1 MDINYM
7 IMEEWIDMKGINDI
21 IVIGAGTA
29 GLTCAIYGL
38 RAGKRVLVFEEK
50 MYGGQIVN
58 TPSVENYPGYKNI
71 SGFEFANNLYEQAK
85 ALGMEYR
92 NERVIEIKC
101 DETKGDD
108 IKTVI
113 TENGEYDARA
123 VVIATGAKNRM
134 LGLEREEELTG
145 KGVSYCATCD
155 GAFFKGR
162 DVAVVGGGN
171 TALEDALFLSN
182 YCSKVYVIHR
192 RDQFRGDKS
201 DVDKLKNKKNV
212 ELVLNSTVE
221 ELLGESKLEG
231 IRIRNVED
239 DKLTELKVAGV
250 FIAVGQVPDNE
261 RFRSIVEMDEKGYIV
276 AGEDCRTG
284 ADGIF
289 AAGDCRAKRVR
300 QLVTAAGDG
309 AVAGLGAAEVC
320 NGVQLK

>member
-85 ALGMEYR
+85 TLGMEYR
-92 NERVIEIKC
+92 NERVIDIKC

-192 RDQFRGDKS
+192 RDEFRGDKS
-201 DVDKLKNKKNV
+201 DVDKLGTKENV

-221 ELLGESKLEG
+221 ELLGEDKLEG
-231 IRIRNVED
+231 IRVRNAAD

-250 FIAVGQVPDNE
+250 FIAVGQMPDNE
-261 RFRSIVEMDEKGYIV
+261 RFRSIVELDEKGYIV

-289 AAGDCRAKRVR
+289 AAGDCRTKSVR

-309 AVAGLGAAEVC
+309 AVAGLGASS
-320 NGVQLK
+320 VQ

>member
-1 MDINYM
+1 
-7 IMEEWIDMKGINDI
+7 MKDINDI

-38 RAGKRVLVFEEK
+38 RAGKSVLVLEEK

-92 NERVIEIKC
+92 NEKV
-101 DETKGDD
+101 TG
-108 IKTVI
+108 IKTCSEKNGLRAVV
-113 TENGEYDARA
+113 TEKGTYETRA

-134 LGLEREEELTG
+134 LGLEREKELTG

-162 DVAVVGGGN
+162 AAAVVGGGN

-192 RDQFRGDKS
+192 REEFRGDKS
-201 DVDKLKNKKNV
+201 DVDKLKTKENV

-221 ELLGESKLEG
+221 ELLGENTLNG
-231 IRIRNVED
+231 VNVRNVND
-239 DKLTELKVAGV
+239 NTLTKLSVDGLFV
-250 FIAVGQVPDNE
+250 AVGQVPDNE
-261 RFRSIVEMDEKGYIV
+261 RFREAVKLDDKGYIV

-284 ADGIF
+284 TDGIF
-289 AAGDCRAKRVR
+289 AAGDCRTKSVR

-309 AVAGLGAAEVC
+309 AVAGLVASKA
-320 NGVQLK
+320 

>member
-1 MDINYM
+1 
-7 IMEEWIDMKGINDI
+7 MKDINDI

-38 RAGKRVLVFEEK
+38 RAGKSVLVLEEK

-92 NERVIEIKC
+92 NEKV
-101 DETKGDD
+101 TG
-108 IKTVI
+108 IKTCSEKNGLRAVV
-113 TENGEYDARA
+113 TEKGTYETRA

-134 LGLEREEELTG
+134 LGLEREKELTG

-162 DVAVVGGGN
+162 AAAVVGGGN

-192 RDQFRGDKS
+192 REEFRGDKS
-201 DVDKLKNKKNV
+201 DVDKLKTKENV

-221 ELLGESKLEG
+221 ELLGENTLNG
-231 IRIRNVED
+231 VNVRNVND
-239 DKLTELKVAGV
+239 NTLTKLSVDGLFV
-250 FIAVGQVPDNE
+250 AVGQVPDNE
-261 RFRSIVEMDEKGYIV
+261 SFREAVKLDDKGYIV

-284 ADGIF
+284 TDGIF
-289 AAGDCRAKRVR
+289 AAGDCRTKSVR

-309 AVAGLGAAEVC
+309 AVAGLEASKA
-320 NGVQLK
+320 

>member
-1 MDINYM
+1 M

-85 ALGMEYR
+85 TLGMEYR

-155 GAFFKGR
+155 GAFFKGS

-192 RDQFRGDKS
+192 RDEFRGDKS
-201 DVDKLKNKKNV
+201 DVDKLGTKENV

-221 ELLGESKLEG
+221 ELLGEDKLEG
-231 IRIRNVED
+231 IRVRNAAD

-250 FIAVGQVPDNE
+250 FIAVGQMPDNE
-261 RFRSIVEMDEKGYIV
+261 RFRSIVELDEKGYIV

-289 AAGDCRAKRVR
+289 AAGDCRTKSVR

-309 AVAGLGAAEVC
+309 AVAGLGAAS
-320 NGVQLK
+320 VQ

>member
-1 MDINYM
+1 M
-7 IMEEWIDMKGINDI
+7 NDI

-38 RAGKRVLVFEEK
+38 RAGKNVLVFEEK

-58 TPSVENYPGYKNI
+58 TPSIENYPGYKNI

-92 NERVIEIKC
+92 NEQVIEIKNESIKLVVTEKGTY
-101 DETKGDD
+101 ETK
-108 IKTVI
+108 
-113 TENGEYDARA
+113 A

-134 LGLEREEELTG
+134 LGLENESELMG
-145 KGVSYCATCD
+145 KGISYCATCD

-162 DVAVVGGGN
+162 EVAVVGGGN

-182 YCSKVYVIHR
+182 YCSKVYIIHR
-192 RDQFRGDKS
+192 RDEFRGDKA
-201 DVDKLKNKKNV
+201 DVDKLKIKENV
-212 ELVLNSTVE
+212 EFILNSTVE
-221 ELLGESKLEG
+221 ELLGENRLEG
-231 IRIRNVED
+231 IRVRNSAD
-239 DKLTELKVAGV
+239 NKITEFNVAGV
-250 FIAVGQVPDNE
+250 FIAIGQVPDNE
-261 RFRSIVEMDEKGYIV
+261 RFRNIVELDDKGYIV

-289 AAGDCRAKRVR
+289 AAGDCRTKSVR

-309 AVAGLGAAEVC
+309 AVAGLGAAEV
-320 NGVQLK
+320 

>member
-1 MDINYM
+1 
-7 IMEEWIDMKGINDI
+7 MKDINDI

-38 RAGKRVLVFEEK
+38 RAGKSVLVLEEK

-85 ALGMEYR
+85 ALGMEYI
-92 NERVIEIKC
+92 NEKV
-101 DETKGDD
+101 TG
-108 IKTVI
+108 IKTYSEKNGLRAVV
-113 TENGEYDARA
+113 TEKGTYETRA

-134 LGLEREEELTG
+134 LGLEREKELTG

-162 DVAVVGGGN
+162 AAAVVGGGN

-192 RDQFRGDKS
+192 REEFRGDKS
-201 DVDKLKNKKNV
+201 DVDKLKTKENV

-221 ELLGESKLEG
+221 ELLGENTLNG
-231 IRIRNVED
+231 VNVRNVND
-239 DKLTELKVAGV
+239 NTLTKLSVDGLFV
-250 FIAVGQVPDNE
+250 AVGQVPDNE
-261 RFRSIVEMDEKGYIV
+261 SFREAVKLDDKGYIV

-284 ADGIF
+284 TDGIF
-289 AAGDCRAKRVR
+289 AAGDCRTKGVR

-309 AVAGLGAAEVC
+309 AVAGLEASKV
-320 NGVQLK
+320 

>member
-1 MDINYM
+1 
-7 IMEEWIDMKGINDI
+7 MKDINDI

-38 RAGKRVLVFEEK
+38 RAGKSVLVLEEK

-92 NERVIEIKC
+92 NEKV
-101 DETKGDD
+101 TG
-108 IKTVI
+108 IKTCSEKNGLRAVV
-113 TENGEYDARA
+113 TEKGTYETRA

-134 LGLEREEELTG
+134 LGLEREKELTG

-162 DVAVVGGGN
+162 AAAVVGGGN

-192 RDQFRGDKS
+192 REEFRGDKS
-201 DVDKLKNKKNV
+201 DVDKLKTKENV
-212 ELVLNSTVE
+212 EFVLNSTVE
-221 ELLGESKLEG
+221 ELLGENTLNG
-231 IRIRNVED
+231 VNVRNVND
-239 DKLTELKVAGV
+239 NTLTKLSVDGLFV
-250 FIAVGQVPDNE
+250 AVGQVPDNE
-261 RFRSIVEMDEKGYIV
+261 SFREAVKLDDKGYIV

-284 ADGIF
+284 TDGIF
-289 AAGDCRAKRVR
+289 AAGDCRTKSVR

-309 AVAGLGAAEVC
+309 AVAGLEASKA
-320 NGVQLK
+320 

>member
-1 MDINYM
+1 
-7 IMEEWIDMKGINDI
+7 MKDINDI

-38 RAGKRVLVFEEK
+38 RAGKSVLVLEEK

-92 NERVIEIKC
+92 NEKV
-101 DETKGDD
+101 TG
-108 IKTVI
+108 IKTCSEKNGLRAVV
-113 TENGEYDARA
+113 TEKGTYDTRA

-134 LGLEREEELTG
+134 LGLEREKELTG

-162 DVAVVGGGN
+162 AAAVVGGGN

-192 RDQFRGDKS
+192 REEFRGDKS
-201 DVDKLKNKKNV
+201 DVDKLKTKENV

-221 ELLGESKLEG
+221 ELLGENTLNG
-231 IRIRNVED
+231 VNVRNVNNNTLT
-239 DKLTELKVAGV
+239 KLSVDGLFV
-250 FIAVGQVPDNE
+250 AVGQVPDNE
-261 RFRSIVEMDEKGYIV
+261 SFREAVKLDDKGYIV

-284 ADGIF
+284 TDGIF
-289 AAGDCRAKRVR
+289 AAGDCRTKSVR

-309 AVAGLGAAEVC
+309 AVAGLEASKV
-320 NGVQLK
+320 

>member
-1 MDINYM
+1 
-7 IMEEWIDMKGINDI
+7 MKDINDI

-38 RAGKRVLVFEEK
+38 RAGKSVLVLEEK

-92 NERVIEIKC
+92 NEKV
-101 DETKGDD
+101 TG
-108 IKTVI
+108 IKTCSEKNGLRAVV
-113 TENGEYDARA
+113 TEKGTYETRA

-134 LGLEREEELTG
+134 LGLEREKELTG

-162 DVAVVGGGN
+162 AAAVVGGGN

-192 RDQFRGDKS
+192 REEFRGDKS
-201 DVDKLKNKKNV
+201 DVNKLKTKENV

-221 ELLGESKLEG
+221 ELLGENTLNG
-231 IRIRNVED
+231 VNVRNVND
-239 DKLTELKVAGV
+239 NTLTKLSVDGLFV
-250 FIAVGQVPDNE
+250 AVGQVPDNE
-261 RFRSIVEMDEKGYIV
+261 SFREAVKLDDKGYIV

-284 ADGIF
+284 TDGIF
-289 AAGDCRAKRVR
+289 AAGDCRTKSVR

-309 AVAGLGAAEVC
+309 AVAGLEASKA
-320 NGVQLK
+320 

>member
-1 MDINYM
+1 
-7 IMEEWIDMKGINDI
+7 MKDINDI

-38 RAGKRVLVFEEK
+38 RAGKSVLVLEEK

-85 ALGMEYR
+85 ALGMEYI
-92 NERVIEIKC
+92 NEKV
-101 DETKGDD
+101 TG
-108 IKTVI
+108 IKTCSEKNGLRAVV
-113 TENGEYDARA
+113 TEKGTYETRA

-134 LGLEREEELTG
+134 LGLEREKELTG

-162 DVAVVGGGN
+162 AAAVVGGGN

-192 RDQFRGDKS
+192 REEFRGDKS
-201 DVDKLKNKKNV
+201 DVDKLKTKENV

-221 ELLGESKLEG
+221 ELLGENTLNG
-231 IRIRNVED
+231 INVRNVND
-239 DKLTELKVAGV
+239 NTLTKLSVDGLFV
-250 FIAVGQVPDNE
+250 AVGQVPDNE
-261 RFRSIVEMDEKGYIV
+261 SFREAVKLDDKGYIV

-284 ADGIF
+284 TDGIF
-289 AAGDCRAKRVR
+289 AAGDCRTKSVR

-309 AVAGLGAAEVC
+309 AVAGLEASKA
-320 NGVQLK
+320 

>member
-1 MDINYM
+1 
-7 IMEEWIDMKGINDI
+7 MKDINDI

-38 RAGKRVLVFEEK
+38 RAGKSVLVLEEK

-92 NERVIEIKC
+92 NEKV
-101 DETKGDD
+101 TG
-108 IKTVI
+108 IKTCSEKNGLRAVV
-113 TENGEYDARA
+113 TEKGTYETRA

-134 LGLEREEELTG
+134 LGLEREKELTG

-162 DVAVVGGGN
+162 AAAVVGGGN

-192 RDQFRGDKS
+192 REEFRGDKS
-201 DVDKLKNKKNV
+201 DVDKLKTKENV

-221 ELLGESKLEG
+221 ELLGENTLNG
-231 IRIRNVED
+231 VNVRNVND
-239 DKLTELKVAGV
+239 NTLTKLSVDGLFV
-250 FIAVGQVPDNE
+250 AVGQVPDNE
-261 RFRSIVEMDEKGYIV
+261 SFREAVKLDDKGYIV

-284 ADGIF
+284 TDGIF
-289 AAGDCRAKRVR
+289 AAGDCRTKSVR

-309 AVAGLGAAEVC
+309 AVAGLEASKAKG
-320 NGVQLK
+320 

>member
-1 MDINYM
+1 
-7 IMEEWIDMKGINDI
+7 MKVMNDI

-38 RAGKRVLVFEEK
+38 RAGKKVLVFEEK

-101 DETKGDD
+101 DGTKGDD

-113 TENGEYDARA
+113 TENGEYEAMA

-192 RDQFRGDKS
+192 RDEFRGDKS
-201 DVDKLKNKKNV
+201 DVDKIRIKENV

-221 ELLGESKLEG
+221 EFFGEDKLEG

-261 RFRSIVEMDEKGYIV
+261 RFRSIVELDEKGYIV

-289 AAGDCRAKRVR
+289 AAGDCRTKSVR

-309 AVAGLGAAEVC
+309 AVAGLGAAEM
-320 NGVQLK
+320 

>member
-1 MDINYM
+1 M

-21 IVIGAGTA
+21 IIIGAGTA

-92 NERVIEIKC
+92 NEKVIEVKSV
-101 DETKGDD
+101 EVNGDFK
-108 IKTVI
+108 KTVI
-113 TENGEYDARA
+113 TENEEYEARA

-134 LGLEREEELTG
+134 LELEREEELTG

-155 GAFFKGR
+155 GAFFKGS

-201 DVDKLKNKKNV
+201 DVDKLKNKENV

-261 RFRSIVEMDEKGYIV
+261 RFRSIVELDEKGYIV

-289 AAGDCRAKRVR
+289 AAGDCRTKSVR

-309 AVAGLGAAEVC
+309 AVAGLGAAEM
-320 NGVQLK
+320 

>member
-1 MDINYM
+1 
-7 IMEEWIDMKGINDI
+7 MKSGII
-21 IVIGAGTA
+21 Y
-29 GLTCAIYGL
+29 TCAIYGL
-38 RAGKRVLVFEEK
+38 RAGKSVLVLEEK

-92 NERVIEIKC
+92 NEKV
-101 DETKGDD
+101 TG
-108 IKTVI
+108 IKTCSEKNGLRAVV
-113 TENGEYDARA
+113 TEKGTYETRA

-134 LGLEREEELTG
+134 LGLEREKELTG

-162 DVAVVGGGN
+162 AAAVVGGGN

-192 RDQFRGDKS
+192 REEFRGDKS
-201 DVDKLKNKKNV
+201 DVDKLKTKENV

-221 ELLGESKLEG
+221 ELLGENTLNG
-231 IRIRNVED
+231 VNVRNVND
-239 DKLTELKVAGV
+239 NTLTKLSVDGLFV
-250 FIAVGQVPDNE
+250 AVGQVPDNE
-261 RFRSIVEMDEKGYIV
+261 SFREAVKLDDKGYIV

-284 ADGIF
+284 TDGIF
-289 AAGDCRAKRVR
+289 AAGDCRTKSVR

-309 AVAGLGAAEVC
+309 AVAGLEASKA
-320 NGVQLK
+320 

>member
-1 MDINYM
+1 
-7 IMEEWIDMKGINDI
+7 MKDINDI

-38 RAGKRVLVFEEK
+38 RAGKSVLVLEEK

-92 NERVIEIKC
+92 NEKV
-101 DETKGDD
+101 TG
-108 IKTVI
+108 IKTCSEKNGLRAVV
-113 TENGEYDARA
+113 TEKGTYETRA

-134 LGLEREEELTG
+134 LGLKREKELTG

-162 DVAVVGGGN
+162 AAAVVGGGN

-192 RDQFRGDKS
+192 REEFRGDKS
-201 DVDKLKNKKNV
+201 DVDKLKTKENV

-221 ELLGESKLEG
+221 ELLGENTLNG
-231 IRIRNVED
+231 VNVRNVND
-239 DKLTELKVAGV
+239 NTLTKLSVDGLFV
-250 FIAVGQVPDNE
+250 AVGQVPDNE
-261 RFRSIVEMDEKGYIV
+261 SFREAVKLDDKGYIV

-284 ADGIF
+284 TDGIF
-289 AAGDCRAKRVR
+289 AAGDCRTKSVR

-309 AVAGLGAAEVC
+309 AVAGLEASKA
-320 NGVQLK
+320 

>member
-1 MDINYM
+1 
-7 IMEEWIDMKGINDI
+7 MKDINDI

-38 RAGKRVLVFEEK
+38 RAGKSVLVLEEK

-92 NERVIEIKC
+92 NEKV
-101 DETKGDD
+101 TG
-108 IKTVI
+108 IKTCSEKNGLRAVV
-113 TENGEYDARA
+113 TEKETYETRA

-134 LGLEREEELTG
+134 LGLEREKELTG

-162 DVAVVGGGN
+162 AAAVVGGGN
-171 TALEDALFLSN
+171 PALEDALFLSN

-192 RDQFRGDKS
+192 REEFRGDKS
-201 DVDKLKNKKNV
+201 DVDKLKTKENV

-221 ELLGESKLEG
+221 ELLGENTLNG
-231 IRIRNVED
+231 VNVRNVND
-239 DKLTELKVAGV
+239 NTLTKLSVDGLFV
-250 FIAVGQVPDNE
+250 AVGQVPDNE
-261 RFRSIVEMDEKGYIV
+261 SFREAVKLDDKGYIV

-284 ADGIF
+284 TDGIF
-289 AAGDCRAKRVR
+289 AAGDCRTKGVR

-309 AVAGLGAAEVC
+309 AVAGLEASKV
-320 NGVQLK
+320 

>member
-1 MDINYM
+1 
-7 IMEEWIDMKGINDI
+7 MKGINDI

-38 RAGKRVLVFEEK
+38 RAGKGVLVFEEK

-101 DETKGDD
+101 DGTKVDN

-113 TENGEYDARA
+113 TENGKYKARA
-123 VVIATGAKNRM
+123 VVIATGAKNRV

-155 GAFFKGR
+155 GAFFKGS
-162 DVAVVGGGN
+162 DVVVVGGGN

-192 RDQFRGDKS
+192 RDEFRGDKS
-201 DVDKLKNKKNV
+201 DVDKLGTKENV

-221 ELLGESKLEG
+221 ELLGEDKLEG
-231 IRIRNVED
+231 IRVRNAAD

-250 FIAVGQVPDNE
+250 FIAVGQMPDNE
-261 RFRSIVEMDEKGYIV
+261 RFRSIVELDEKGYIV

-289 AAGDCRAKRVR
+289 AAGDCRTKSVR

-309 AVAGLGAAEVC
+309 AVAGLGAAS
-320 NGVQLK
+320 VQ